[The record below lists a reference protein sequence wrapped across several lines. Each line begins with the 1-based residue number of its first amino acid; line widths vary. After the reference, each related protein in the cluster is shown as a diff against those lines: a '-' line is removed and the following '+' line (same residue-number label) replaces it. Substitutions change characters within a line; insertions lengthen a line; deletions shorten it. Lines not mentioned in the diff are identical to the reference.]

1 MAASESTVKDVKDM
15 EAIAS
20 GLARTVLGGHAVNTG
35 LAAVE
40 TSDDMDAI
48 ANRMGEAVLEE
59 GDKQSL
65 ANLPAAKEKAAE
77 ENDREVGLDPVGIAK
92 KQPVEIE
99 GGIEALGAAWGGL
112 SLEDAEELEA
122 ERKAQRLREQIQTEH
137 QDKMRALE
145 NAEAKRQ
152 ADEEFGTFMRRFQA
166 DIDGAK
172 VKKMQ
177 RKARKEKDKEAARQ
191 LRLAAEAQAIV
202 LAERR
207 AQQER
212 RTQEEA
218 QAAQAKRESDDRA
231 RLELSQIYNRIF
243 ADAAIAHANAQEAQ
257 RQRQRHEAELI
268 AQYHAVVARQAELA
282 ELERR
287 QQEELFLQ
295 QHLAQQQLAQQ
306 HQSYPQGEHVSEGNE
321 EMDTAPDG
329 GDLEGTEMDTAP
341 EMEASG
347 GAEMDWEQMEEKT
360 PLLAEPLLLL
370 PQSMELLT
378 PVSSSHA
385 STVAGMTAAPTS
397 ATGPNTDS
405 NQQPATPAMARP
417 IEANVA
423 TASPA
428 TPATAVPAEPGE
440 PAVAEPTATA
450 EEKTPGPA
458 SAPAIAAPPA
468 PPSILHLPP
477 RAATPPPSP
486 TPLPVPIPSAPKTIK
501 IVFKRGIP
509 NPTHAALRPTISAWS
524 PLGRLLSQQKLIPQV
539 ALPQVLGKRGRQNW
553 EDGGRDRKQAKLEGE
568 FRFEVGGKRKREDT
582 TFHGKKRAL
591 CNRRALVVPC
601 SRLAASSIVSANNAS
616 PPPTLPPTS
625 TTPNALPSPAPSSP
639 SAPSTPS
646 APSSPSQPPPPSA
659 AVSLPISSHGALAE
673 AIELYNDLPTL
684 RAEIAWMRAQR
695 LNTSRKETRDKDIS
709 SHKTTASRKSTP
721 DSYWSRYRENLSR

>member
-1 MAASESTVKDVKDM
+1 M
-15 EAIAS
+15 EAIAN
-20 GLARTVLGGHAVNTG
+20 GLARTVLADGTVNKG
-35 LAAVE
+35 LAAVDK
-40 TSDDMDAI
+40 SDDMDAI
-48 ANRMGEAVLEE
+48 ANRMSETVLEE

-65 ANLPAAKEKAAE
+65 ANFSTAKEKATE
-77 ENDREVGLDPVGIAK
+77 ENDREAGLDPVNIAK

-99 GGIEALGAAWGGL
+99 EEGIEALGAAWGGL
-112 SLEDAEELEA
+112 SLENAEELEA
-122 ERKAQRLREQIQTEH
+122 ERKAQRLREQIQKEH
-137 QDKMRALE
+137 QDKMRTLE

-152 ADEEFGTFMRRFQA
+152 ADEEFGTFMQKFQA

-231 RLELSQIYNRIF
+231 RAELSQIYNRIF
-243 ADAAIAHANAQEAQ
+243 ADAAIAHANAQETQ
-257 RQRQRHEAELI
+257 RRRQLHEAELI
-268 AQYHAVVARQAELA
+268 AQYHAAVARQAEIA

-306 HQSYPQGEHVSEGNE
+306 HQSYPQAEQVSEGTE
-321 EMDTAPDG
+321 EMDTTPE
-329 GDLEGTEMDTAP
+329 GDNLDGTEMDTAP

-347 GAEMDWEQMEEKT
+347 GVEMDWEQMEEEL

-378 PVSSSHA
+378 QESSIHA
-385 STVAGMTAAPTS
+385 STVAGMTAAPPP
-397 ATGPNTDS
+397 ATGPNTTDS

-417 IEANVA
+417 IEANIA
-423 TASPA
+423 TATPA

-440 PAVAEPTATA
+440 PAVPAEQIATA
-450 EEKTPGPA
+450 EVGTPAPA
-458 SAPAIAAPPA
+458 SAPAIAAPAAPA
-468 PPSILHLPP
+468 SILRVPP
-477 RAATPPPSP
+477 RAATPLPPP
-486 TPLPVPIPSAPKTIK
+486 APLPAPMPSGPKTIK
-501 IVFKRGIP
+501 IVLKRGIP
-509 NPTHAALRPTISAWS
+509 NPTHVALRPTVSAWS
-524 PLGRLLSQQKLIPQV
+524 PLGRLLSQQKSIPQV

-553 EDGGRDRKQAKLEGE
+553 DDGGRDRKQAKLKGE
-568 FRFEVGGKRKREDT
+568 FRFEVGGKRKREDE
-582 TFHGKKRAL
+582 TFPGKKRAL
-591 CNRRALVVPC
+591 CNRRSLVVPS
-601 SRLAASSIVSANNAS
+601 SRLAASSITSANNAS
-616 PPPTLPPTS
+616 SPPTLPPTS
-625 TTPNALPSPAPSSP
+625 TPPNAL
-639 SAPSTPS
+639 SAPSPS
-646 APSSPSQPPPPSA
+646 FPPQPPPPSA
-659 AVSLPISSHGALAE
+659 AVSLPASSHGSLAE

-695 LNTSRKETRDKDIS
+695 LNTSRKETRGKDIS
-709 SHKTTASRKSTP
+709 RKPPSRAY
-721 DSYWSRYRENLSR
+721 SYQPHTGWSRYREKLSR